1 MGSKINQRFWIIMDW
16 NVRAVYETKII
27 IYKIGCKTIDQKH
40 KSS

>member
-1 MGSKINQRFWIIMDW
+1 MGSKINERLWIIMDL
-16 NVRAVYETKII
+16 NVRVVYEPMII